1 MQVIYN
7 LLSYVSQLC
16 LTFVPCIHTTK
27 AKDLG
32 FISKFPPDPN
42 GMVILVIHDAIII
55 GDR

>member
-27 AKDLG
+27 TKGLT

-42 GMVILVIHDAIII
+42 GMAILVIHDAIII

>member
-27 AKDLG
+27 AQDLG